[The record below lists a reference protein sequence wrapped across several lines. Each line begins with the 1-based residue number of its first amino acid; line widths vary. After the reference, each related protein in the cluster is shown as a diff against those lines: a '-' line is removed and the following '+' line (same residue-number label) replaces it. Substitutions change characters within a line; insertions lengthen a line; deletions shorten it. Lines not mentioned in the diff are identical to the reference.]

1 MSCKLCNRKT
11 HNSPHTNGTWMA
23 TDGWKYVK
31 NDAPICLE
39 CEAYYTEKEIAEKLN
54 KVSEE
59 K

>member
-1 MSCKLCNRKT
+1 MNCKICNSETHSC
-11 HNSPHTNGTWMA
+11 PDTNGSWMA

>member
-1 MSCKLCNRKT
+1 
-11 HNSPHTNGTWMA
+11 MA

>member
-1 MSCKLCNRKT
+1 
-11 HNSPHTNGTWMA
+11 MA
-23 TDGWKYVK
+23 TDGLKYVK